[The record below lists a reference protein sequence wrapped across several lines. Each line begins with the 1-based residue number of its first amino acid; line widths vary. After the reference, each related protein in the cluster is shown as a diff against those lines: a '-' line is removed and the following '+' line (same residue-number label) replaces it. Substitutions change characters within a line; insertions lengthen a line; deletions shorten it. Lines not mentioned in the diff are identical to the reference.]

1 MCVYRTLNIYALD
14 LERLRFR
21 YLGKLCRIIFQA
33 FLLHMQ
39 NLPGNLHDMIFK
51 CNLLVYCHQ
60 GVTVLWQ
67 PNVRPF
73 LSTQFD
79 FECSSSR
86 LTHFTRI
93 ELTFFLKL
101 LFFHRFPAD
110 VMKEQ
115 WSQKQPNNS
124 CLIIFQ
130 SKKKNLS
137 KLKYLG
143 KC

>member
-1 MCVYRTLNIYALD
+1 MFITRLTSTHLIQKHCGIGIWVNFDAL
-14 LERLRFR
+14 
-21 YLGKLCRIIFQA
+21 LCRIIFQV

-51 CNLLVYCHQ
+51 CDLSVQCHQ

-73 LSTQFD
+73 LSKQFD
-79 FECSSSR
+79 FECNSSR

-101 LFFHRFPAD
+101 LFFHRFPVD
-110 VMKEQ
+110 LMKEQ
-115 WSQKQPNNS
+115 WSQKHPNNS
-124 CLIIFQ
+124 WLIIFQ
-130 SKKKNLS
+130 SKKKIRQS
-137 KLKYLG
+137 
-143 KC
+143 